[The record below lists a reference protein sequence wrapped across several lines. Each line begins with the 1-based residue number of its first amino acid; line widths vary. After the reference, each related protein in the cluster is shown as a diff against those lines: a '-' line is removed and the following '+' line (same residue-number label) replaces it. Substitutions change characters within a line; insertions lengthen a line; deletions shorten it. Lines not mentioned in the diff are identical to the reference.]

1 MFRWLTGNNLSKKS
15 LFQDYP
21 KVITYIWG
29 NKKLRV
35 KQLIDTNIER
45 VDFGDN
51 ETFKSWNGVKIVLT
65 SK

>member
-1 MFRWLTGNNLSKKS
+1 MSKKS

-21 KVITYIWG
+21 KVITYIWD

-35 KQLIDTNIER
+35 KQLIDTNNER

-51 ETFKSWNGVKIVLT
+51 ETFKSSNGVKIVLT

>member
-1 MFRWLTGNNLSKKS
+1 MSKKS

-21 KVITYIWG
+21 KVVTYIWD

-35 KQLIDTNIER
+35 KQLIDTNNER

-51 ETFKSWNGVKIVLT
+51 ETFKSSNGVKIVLT

>member
-1 MFRWLTGNNLSKKS
+1 ML
-15 LFQDYP
+15 QDYP
-21 KVITYIWG
+21 KVITYIWD
-29 NKKLRV
+29 NKKLRL

-65 SK
+65 LKLFNHVHNKLLLK

>member
-1 MFRWLTGNNLSKKS
+1 ML
-15 LFQDYP
+15 QDYP
-21 KVITYIWG
+21 KVITYIWD
-29 NKKLRV
+29 NKKLRL

>member
-1 MFRWLTGNNLSKKS
+1 MSKKS

-21 KVITYIWG
+21 KVITYIWD
-29 NKKLRV
+29 NKKLRL